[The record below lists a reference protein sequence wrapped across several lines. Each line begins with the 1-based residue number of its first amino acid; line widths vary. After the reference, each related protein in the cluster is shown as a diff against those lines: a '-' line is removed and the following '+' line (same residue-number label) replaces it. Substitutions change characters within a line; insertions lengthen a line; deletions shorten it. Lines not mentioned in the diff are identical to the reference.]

1 MDSLQQ
7 LLYRYNPWWAGEF
20 SMKGI
25 ILRKPIFRKLLDA
38 YASKDIVLLT
48 GLRRI
53 GKTTLMRLLI
63 QYFIGTKQ
71 LAPERIF
78 YISMDEY
85 SLRGRTLGQI
95 IDVYRAIHR
104 LKSSDEILLFLDE
117 ITALPEY
124 EIQLKNLYD
133 MGGIKIY
140 ASSSSASIL
149 RRGQAYI
156 TGRKKVIEVPPL
168 DFEEYLEFKGISI
181 SPLDLHLQRGYF
193 EDFMKTGGI
202 PEFVLS
208 GDVAYLQQL
217 VDDIICK
224 DIASVHGIKHLGVL
238 KDFFMLLMER
248 AGKSVSI
255 NKMARILEIAPDTAK
270 RYLGLF
276 EETFLIHLI
285 PRHGKLNE
293 QLRSPKKLYAADLG
307 IRVLFT
313 GYRDI
318 GSLFENYVYLKIA
331 HREPRFLIKDGIEI
345 DFITADS
352 CLIEVKYYAEL
363 RAKQQQVFDEYE
375 ASRKLVIGSVDD
387 LQELDE
393 VVPEL
398 DYQVRTSTA
407 TYEAASSR
415 VNLGRSPGMMI

>member
-1 MDSLQQ
+1 
-7 LLYRYNPWWAGEF
+7 
-20 SMKGI
+20 
-25 ILRKPIFRKLLDA
+25 
-38 YASKDIVLLT
+38 
-48 GLRRI
+48 
-53 GKTTLMRLLI
+53 
-63 QYFIGTKQ
+63 
-71 LAPERIF
+71 
-78 YISMDEY
+78 
-85 SLRGRTLGQI
+85 
-95 IDVYRAIHR
+95 
-104 LKSSDEILLFLDE
+104 
-117 ITALPEY
+117 
-124 EIQLKNLYD
+124 
-133 MGGIKIY
+133 
-140 ASSSSASIL
+140 
-149 RRGQAYI
+149 
-156 TGRKKVIEVPPL
+156 
-168 DFEEYLEFKGISI
+168 
-181 SPLDLHLQRGYF
+181 
-193 EDFMKTGGI
+193 
-202 PEFVLS
+202 
-208 GDVAYLQQL
+208 
-217 VDDIICK
+217 
-224 DIASVHGIKHLGVL
+224 
-238 KDFFMLLMER
+238 MLLMER

-387 LQELDE
+387 LQEFDE
-393 VVPEL
+393 IVPEL
-398 DYQVRTSTA
+398 DYQIRTPTA
-407 TYEAASSR
+407 TYETASPSF
-415 VNLGRSPGMMI
+415 NLGRSPGMMI